1 MKKSISLQTRSYQ
14 WAQQKVVSRWAGWW
28 LFIIFFSEILFFI
41 PLDPILAFYCIE
53 RPEKRTSFVG
63 IATLASALAGC
74 VGYTIGAFLWYWISP
89 YLLDHLIS
97 TSLFEKIQKYYL
109 DFEGY
114 AVAIGSFLPLP
125 FKVITLTAG
134 ACQLPFGLFLMGI
147 LLGRYARF
155 YGLSRLLTS
164 QKFQIKGWLQ
174 KYFFSNAALL
184 AGKLVLAIGAIWMF
198 R

>member
-184 AGKLVLAIGAIWMF
+184 AGKLALAIGAIWMF